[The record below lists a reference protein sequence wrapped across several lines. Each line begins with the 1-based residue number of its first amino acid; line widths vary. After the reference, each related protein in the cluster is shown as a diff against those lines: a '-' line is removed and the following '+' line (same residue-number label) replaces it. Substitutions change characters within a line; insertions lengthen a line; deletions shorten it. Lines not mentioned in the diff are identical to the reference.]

1 MAILAVSRCSLL
13 TPSSMKPFNICHALV
28 CGVLLGLTGCS
39 GMSESIDTTV
49 AKTSIKIGGSSEA
62 YEVLEALTEA
72 YGEKVNTSE
81 FEYFPPSQTS
91 GGIEGVKVSAINIGA
106 VSREITAAETGDELV
121 YLPLVK
127 APLVIAVHESV
138 TGITDI
144 SAEQIKGIYSG
155 EITNWQTLG
164 GPNAEIIVL
173 DFTEDENEKQVL
185 RSVYLGPELEITP
198 DAVVFAEDDELI
210 ETAANTKFSIAAV
223 PLEDELTEHS
233 MTILSI
239 DGVEPSPENLRSG
252 TYAMS
257 LSLGVVLSEAP
268 TAATATFIEF
278 IQSEDGQTILT
289 DADYVLAQ

>member
-1 MAILAVSRCSLL
+1 MANLKIAFCPLL
-13 TPSSMKPFNICHALV
+13 TLSGMNSLSIRHTLLCGALLV
-28 CGVLLGLTGCS
+28 LTGCS
-39 GMSESIDTTV
+39 TTSNSTDTTT
-49 AKTSIKIGGSSEA
+49 AETTIKIGGSSEV
-62 YEVLEALTEA
+62 YEVLEKLTDTYA
-72 YGEKVNTSE
+72 EKVNDSE

-91 GGIEGVKVSAINIGA
+91 GGIEGVKVAAINVGA
-106 VSREITAAETGDELV
+106 VSRDVTTAETGDALV

-164 GPNAEIIVL
+164 GPDAEIIVF

-185 RSVYLGPELEITP
+185 RSAYLGADLAITP
-198 DAVVFAEDDELI
+198 DAVVFAEDDELV
-210 ETAANTKFSIAAV
+210 EAAANTEFSIAAV
-223 PLEDELTEHS
+223 PLEDELTELP

-239 DGVEPSPENLRSG
+239 EGIEPNTENLRSG
-252 TYAMS
+252 TYAMT
-257 LSLGVVLSEAP
+257 LSLGVVLPETPTSA
-268 TAATATFIEF
+268 TAAFVAFIK
-278 IQSEDGQTILT
+278 SEDGQTVLS

>member
-1 MAILAVSRCSLL
+1 MNSLSIRHTL
-13 TPSSMKPFNICHALV
+13 LCGALLV
-28 CGVLLGLTGCS
+28 LTGCS
-39 GMSESIDTTV
+39 TTSNSTDTTT
-49 AKTSIKIGGSSEA
+49 AETTIKIGGSSEV
-62 YEVLEALTEA
+62 YEVLEKLTDTYA
-72 YGEKVNTSE
+72 EKVNDSE

-91 GGIEGVKVSAINIGA
+91 GGIEGVKVAAINVGA
-106 VSREITAAETGDELV
+106 VSRDVTTAETGDALV

-164 GPNAEIIVL
+164 GPDAEIIVF

-185 RSVYLGPELEITP
+185 RSAYLGADLAITP
-198 DAVVFAEDDELI
+198 DAVVFAEDDELV
-210 ETAANTKFSIAAV
+210 EAAANTEFSIAAV
-223 PLEDELTEHS
+223 PLEDELTELP

-239 DGVEPSPENLRSG
+239 EGIEPNTENLRSG
-252 TYAMS
+252 TYAMT
-257 LSLGVVLSEAP
+257 LSLGVVLPETPTSA
-268 TAATATFIEF
+268 TAAFVAFIK
-278 IQSEDGQTILT
+278 SEDGQTVLS